1 MRLLFS
7 LVVVGI
13 FLSFLPAYEA
23 DASMSKWELDLENGY
38 ISTKPLVVEENVIVR
53 TSGFWTGEDRPSVYS
68 FNLHTGQ
75 ENWRYT
81 SQNSTHHDMS
91 PLIFVPS
98 GQGDCGNWS
107 DMLIVGWTDGLV
119 TALDYNSGG
128 LIWSSKTEVITWGI
142 TGSMALD
149 GDEIVVPT
157 RRGLSVFCL
166 SDGSEQLRV
175 DLPQLGWRNG
185 VTVTETYYLLGNEE
199 GVLNI
204 VTKDGGVTNISYNQ
218 GKIRH
223 SPIPTPYGVLVHLQL
238 PTSSE
243 IYLDDILLS
252 QEGSSPAIP
261 LQIDNDIYLAT
272 SSHVIHIN
280 CDENCS
286 IVGRSDFYSNGEI
299 VGQETS
305 DGTHKIWFP
314 RNTQEGGWGTGVP
327 GDIIEIYNTTHDTY
341 TTAGPGFGNNGEIV
355 LGNDNGVLMVHNIP
369 ESVQSLEPVVVEEKE
384 ITSENSINPIHIFVV
399 ILIIV
404 TGISQIRKNYQM
416 ANKFGLL
423 LLLVI
428 GISVL
433 PELSTKWSTQLQELG
448 DSEEDWDEDWP
459 DEWRGTQIFVIEMPG
474 GERSIG
480 GLEGYTNVEDLTD
493 AATSQLG
500 IVVEK
505 ESYDFGDWIT
515 SFDGHTGNGWE
526 FTVDGKR
533 STVGM
538 TYAEIE
544 EDSVI
549 RWSSA

>member
-1 MRLLFS
+1 MRLLVS

-185 VTVTETYYLLGNEE
+185 VTVTETYYLLG
-199 GVLNI
+199 
-204 VTKDGGVTNISYNQ
+204 
-218 GKIRH
+218 
-223 SPIPTPYGVLVHLQL
+223 
-238 PTSSE
+238 
-243 IYLDDILLS
+243 LS
-252 QEGSSPAIP
+252 
-261 LQIDNDIYLAT
+261 L
-272 SSHVIHIN
+272 IHI
-280 CDENCS
+280 
-286 IVGRSDFYSNGEI
+286 
-299 VGQETS
+299 
-305 DGTHKIWFP
+305 
-314 RNTQEGGWGTGVP
+314 
-327 GDIIEIYNTTHDTY
+327 
-341 TTAGPGFGNNGEIV
+341 
-355 LGNDNGVLMVHNIP
+355 
-369 ESVQSLEPVVVEEKE
+369 
-384 ITSENSINPIHIFVV
+384 
-399 ILIIV
+399 
-404 TGISQIRKNYQM
+404 
-416 ANKFGLL
+416 
-423 LLLVI
+423 
-428 GISVL
+428 
-433 PELSTKWSTQLQELG
+433 
-448 DSEEDWDEDWP
+448 
-459 DEWRGTQIFVIEMPG
+459 
-474 GERSIG
+474 
-480 GLEGYTNVEDLTD
+480 
-493 AATSQLG
+493 
-500 IVVEK
+500 
-505 ESYDFGDWIT
+505 
-515 SFDGHTGNGWE
+515 
-526 FTVDGKR
+526 
-533 STVGM
+533 
-538 TYAEIE
+538 
-544 EDSVI
+544 
-549 RWSSA
+549 